1 MNNFKSQNT
10 DNLQFDQLEQLV
22 ESPEA
27 QAAIEE
33 QFGAATEELDGVSRR
48 RWLQIMGA
56 SLALGGA
63 VGCRYEEEQIAP
75 FVFRPHNRIPG
86 ESVKYATSI
95 DFGGVSRSL
104 LATSFD
110 GRPIKL
116 DGNPESP
123 DSLGGS
129 DVFIQARV
137 SQLYDPDRLRGP
149 QTGADGKDGKMTE
162 STWEAFSEAARGL
175 LNKADLS
182 KVAILSEPN
191 SSPTMAGLR
200 KQFEG
205 KNGKWFE
212 FASVSDDNTRAG
224 TAMAFGSVHRAQ
236 YDFESAQ
243 VIVSLD
249 SDFIGLHPGG
259 IKNARQF
266 ANGRDADH
274 GKMNRMYCV
283 ETQYTTTGASA
294 DHRMSLPASK
304 IASFAAALK
313 TAVESASKD
322 GHINKELPYRERL
335 LAAMAQDLKKNKGKG
350 IILAG
355 ESQPPEVHA
364 LVHEL
369 NQSLGNNGRT
379 IKFTKHGSDSNSL
392 ESLKAV
398 CDGISD
404 GSIDTLVIV
413 GGNPAYSAPVD
424 YGFADKLA
432 KVNHSIHLSMYRNE
446 TSLKCKW
453 ICDMAHPLEAW
464 GDGISYDGSWCLAQP
479 LIRPLHGSK
488 SEIEILASVMS
499 DKDADGLELVKASA
513 KEKLSGDFEAG
524 FATAV
529 ELGFVEGS
537 AAEPVSVSP
546 SGSFEAPADDGEWLN
561 SLTGEKL
568 EMRIVPSRAVYDGR
582 FSNLAWLQELPD
594 FITKV
599 TWDNVAQVC
608 PKTAKSL
615 KLKQDKLCVLK
626 INGKEVKLPVN
637 VTPGTAEGCVVVQLG
652 YGRTAA
658 GRVGGDE
665 LRGIESVGHDIST
678 LRSSSG
684 WHFTRGAEALASRT
698 TYKLANTQEPWDIDK
713 TGRDEIQARMFVD
726 KKGNRSTL
734 LREGTWASYQ
744 KFMEKH
750 GGEHDHGH
758 HAAVAPPVKRD
769 PTALPVI
776 NNVSLETVEDSG
788 HGGGGDGHDDG
799 SHGTHS
805 WPEVFHLHHQNKDLT
820 PGVRRQYTQQD
831 PSITNVWGMGIDLNK
846 CNGCNACVIACQAEN
861 NVPVVGKWQVWRGR
875 EMHWMRI
882 DRYFGE
888 NLYNKK
894 AAEEDDK
901 QVVHQPVTCHHCENA
916 PCETV
921 CPVAATVHSHEGL
934 NDMVYNRCIGTR
946 YCGNNCPYKVRRFN
960 FLNYSDAPTFL
971 GYPGDMGRSDLAPSV
986 MMSQE
991 DKQMQ
996 NLMMNPEVTVRS
1008 RGVMEKCTYCTQR
1021 ISKHKIKAKVEHRE
1035 LEPNEIRTACQDAC
1049 PANAITFGDLHN
1061 AKSDV
1066 AHAHGSKRA
1075 YVMLEEL
1082 NNWPRTRY
1090 LSRVRN
1096 PHPDMVDF
1104 DYQLAGGGHGDGHG
1118 TEETKSA
1125 H

>member
-10 DNLQFDQLEQLV
+10 DDLQFDQLEQLV

-63 VGCRYEEEQIAP
+63 VGCRYEEEKIAP

-86 ESVKYATSI
+86 ITVKYATSI
-95 DFGGVSRSL
+95 DMGGVSRSL

-116 DGNPESP
+116 DGNPENP

-137 SQLYDPDRLRGP
+137 LQLYDPDRLRNP
-149 QTGADGKDGKMTE
+149 QSGKDGKMTD
-162 STWEAFSEAARGL
+162 STWEEFSEAARGL
-175 LNKADLS
+175 LKKDDLS

-191 SSPTMAGLR
+191 SSPTMAGVR
-200 KQFEG
+200 KQIED
-205 KNGKWFE
+205 KNGKWYE
-212 FASVSDDNTRAG
+212 FASVSDDNIRAG
-224 TAMAFGSVHRAQ
+224 TELAFGSVHRAQ
-236 YDFESAQ
+236 YDFKKAK

-249 SDFIGLHPGG
+249 SDFIGLAPGA
-259 IKNARQF
+259 IKNARHF
-266 ANGRDADH
+266 ADGRDADH
-274 GKMNRMYCV
+274 GKMNRMYCA
-283 ETQYTTTGASA
+283 EAQYTTTGASA
-294 DHRMSLPASK
+294 DHRISLPASK

-313 TAVESASKD
+313 TAIESASTD
-322 GHINKELPYRERL
+322 EPIDKELPYRERL

-364 LVHEL
+364 LVHQL
-369 NQSLGNNGRT
+369 NESLGNNGKT
-379 IKFTKHGSDSNSL
+379 IKFTELGSDSYSL
-392 ESLKAV
+392 ESIKAV

-404 GSIDTLVIV
+404 GSIETLIVV
-413 GGNPAYSAPVD
+413 GGNPVYSAPSDYDFAEKLLAVD
-424 YGFADKLA
+424 NA
-432 KVNHSIHLSMYRNE
+432 IHLSMYRNE
-446 TSLKCKW
+446 TSLKCDW
-453 ICDMAHPLEAW
+453 VCDVTHPLEAW
-464 GDGISYDGSWCLAQP
+464 GDGISYDGTWCLAQP
-479 LIRPLHGSK
+479 LIRPLHGSY
-488 SEIEILASVMS
+488 SEIEILTSMMS
-499 DKDADGLELVKASA
+499 DGDVEGALLVKATA
-513 KEKLSGDFEAG
+513 KEKLSSDDGT
-524 FATAV
+524 FAKAV

-537 AAEPVSVSP
+537 AAEPVSVSV
-546 SGSFEAPADDGEWLN
+546 SGSFVAPTDDGDWLN
-561 SLTGEKL
+561 PLTIENL

-582 FSNLAWLQELPD
+582 FANLAWLQELPD

-608 PKTAKSL
+608 PKTAKSCNPP
-615 KLKQDKLCVLK
+615 LKQNQLCVLK
-626 INGKEVKLPVN
+626 IDGKETEMPVN
-637 VTPGTAEGCVVVQLG
+637 ITPGTAEGCIVVQLG

-665 LRGIESVGHDIST
+665 LRGIETVGHDISP
-678 LRSSSG
+678 LRSISG
-684 WHFTRGAEALASRT
+684 WHFAKGAEVLASRT
-698 TYKLANTQEPWDIDK
+698 AYKLAGTQEPWDID
-713 TGRDEIQARMFVD
+713 TVARDEIQDRMFVD
-726 KKGNRSTL
+726 DKGNRSKL

-744 KFMEKH
+744 KFLEKH
-750 GGEHDHGH
+750 GDDDHQ
-758 HAAVAPPVKRD
+758 AAVVPPVKRD

-776 NNVSLETVEDSG
+776 NNVSLETKEDG
-788 HGGGGDGHDDG
+788 HGHKDGPDDG
-799 SHGTHS
+799 SWGTHS
-805 WPEVFHLHHQNKDLT
+805 WPEVFHLHHQNKDIT

-861 NVPVVGKWQVWRGR
+861 NVPVVGKMQVWRGR
-875 EMHWMRI
+875 EMHWIRI
-882 DRYFGE
+882 DRYFGD
-888 NLYNKK
+888 NLYNKD

-901 QVVHQPVTCHHCENA
+901 QVIHQPVACHHCENA

-960 FLNYSDAPTFL
+960 FLNYSDAQTFL
-971 GYPGDMGRSDLAPSV
+971 GYPGKMGKSDLAPSV
-986 MMSQE
+986 MMSE
-991 DKQMQ
+991 DDKQMQ
-996 NLMMNPEVTVRS
+996 NLMMNPEVTIRS

-1021 ISKHKIKAKVEHRE
+1021 IAKHRIEAKNEHRE
-1035 LEPNEIRTACQDAC
+1035 IGPNEIRTACQDAC

-1061 AKSDV
+1061 AESDV
-1066 AHAHGSKRA
+1066 ATAHNSKRA

-1104 DYQLAGGGHGDGHG
+1104 AYQLESGHGEGEH
-1118 TEETKSA
+1118 EKEK
-1125 H
+1125 

>member
-10 DNLQFDQLEQLV
+10 NDLQFDQLEQLV

-63 VGCRYEEEQIAP
+63 AGCRFEEEQIAP
-75 FVFRPHNRIPG
+75 YVFRPHNRIPG
-86 ESVKYATSI
+86 ETVKYATSI
-95 DFGGVSRSL
+95 DMGGVSRSL

-137 SQLYDPDRLRGP
+137 LQLYDPDRMRSP
-149 QTGADGKDGKMTE
+149 ETGADGKMTE
-162 STWEAFSEAARGL
+162 STWEAFSEAAREL
-175 LNKADLS
+175 LNKGDLTR
-182 KVAILSEPN
+182 VAILAEPN

-200 KQFEG
+200 KQLEG

-224 TAMAFGSVHRAQ
+224 TALAFGSVHRAQ
-236 YDFESAQ
+236 YDFEKAQ

-249 SDFIGLHPGG
+249 ADFIGLDPGA

-274 GKMNRMYCV
+274 GKMNRMYCA
-283 ETQYTTTGASA
+283 EAQYTTTGASA
-294 DHRMSLPASK
+294 DHRISLPASK

-313 TAVESASKD
+313 TAVEAASD
-322 GHINKELPYRERL
+322 EGHIDKELPYRERL

-350 IILAG
+350 IVLAG

-364 LVHEL
+364 LVHQL
-369 NQSLGNNGRT
+369 NQSLGNNGKT

-392 ESLKAV
+392 DSLKAV
-398 CDGISD
+398 CEGISD
-404 GSIDTLVIV
+404 GSIETLVIV
-413 GGNPAYSAPVD
+413 GGNPVYSAPID
-424 YGFADKLA
+424 YDFAGKLTA
-432 KVNHSIHLSMYRNE
+432 VKNSIHLSMYRNE
-446 TSLKCKW
+446 TSLKCNW
-453 ICDMAHPLEAW
+453 VCDAAHPLEAW

-499 DKDADGLELVKASA
+499 GKDASGIELVKASA
-513 KEKLSGDFEAG
+513 KGNLSGNFEES
-524 FATAV
+524 FAKAV

-537 AAEPVSVSP
+537 AAKPTSVSA

-561 SLTGEKL
+561 PLAKEEL
-568 EMRIVPSRAVYDGR
+568 ELRIVPSRAIYDGR

-608 PKTAKSL
+608 PKTARSFSPP
-615 KLKQDKLCVLK
+615 LKQDQLCVLK
-626 INGKEVKLPVN
+626 IDGKEVKMPVN
-637 VTPGTAEGCVVVQLG
+637 VTPGTAEGCIVVQLG

-665 LRGIESVGHDIST
+665 LRGIESVGHDVSP
-678 LRSSSG
+678 LRSAKG
-684 WHFTRGAEALASRT
+684 WHFASGAEALASKT

-713 TGRDEIQARMFVD
+713 TGRDEIQDRMFVD
-726 KKGNRSTL
+726 DKGNRSTL

-750 GGEHDHGH
+750 GDGH
-758 HAAVAPPVKRD
+758 HAAVAPAIKRD
-769 PTALPVI
+769 PSALPVI
-776 NNVSLETVEDSG
+776 NNVSLETKEDSN
-788 HGGGGDGHDDG
+788 HGAEDGHDDG

-831 PSITNVWGMGIDLNK
+831 PSITNVWGMGIDLNS

-882 DRYFGE
+882 DRYFGD

-901 QVVHQPVTCHHCENA
+901 QVIHQPVTCHHCENA

-960 FLNYSDAPTFL
+960 FLNYSDAQTFL
-971 GYPGDMGRSDLAPSV
+971 GYPGKMGKSGLAPSV
-986 MMSQE
+986 MLSEE

-1021 ISKHKIKAKVEHRE
+1021 IAKHKIKAKVEHRE
-1035 LEPNEIRTACQDAC
+1035 LRPNEIRTACQDAC

-1061 AKSDV
+1061 AESDV
-1066 AHAHGSKRA
+1066 AHAHGSNRA

-1104 DYQLAGGGHGDGHG
+1104 AYQLETGGHGK
-1118 TEETKSA
+1118 EEKAS

>member
-10 DNLQFDQLEQLV
+10 NDLQFDQLEQLV

-63 VGCRYEEEQIAP
+63 AGCRFEEEQIAP
-75 FVFRPHNRIPG
+75 YVFRPHNRIPG
-86 ESVKYATSI
+86 ETVKYATSI
-95 DFGGVSRSL
+95 DMGGVSRSL

-137 SQLYDPDRLRGP
+137 LQLYDPDRMRSP
-149 QTGADGKDGKMTE
+149 ETGADGKMTE
-162 STWEAFSEAARGL
+162 STWEAFSEAAREL
-175 LNKADLS
+175 LNKGDLTR
-182 KVAILSEPN
+182 VAILAEPN

-200 KQFEG
+200 KQLEG

-224 TAMAFGSVHRAQ
+224 TALAFGSVHRAQ
-236 YDFESAQ
+236 YDFEKAQ

-249 SDFIGLHPGG
+249 ADFIGLDPGA

-274 GKMNRMYCV
+274 GKMNRMYCA
-283 ETQYTTTGASA
+283 EAQYTTTGASA
-294 DHRMSLPASK
+294 DHRISLPASK

-313 TAVESASKD
+313 TAVEAASD
-322 GHINKELPYRERL
+322 EGHIDKELPYRERL

-350 IILAG
+350 IVLAG

-364 LVHEL
+364 LVHQL
-369 NQSLGNNGRT
+369 NQSLGNNGKT

-392 ESLKAV
+392 DSLKAV
-398 CDGISD
+398 CEGISD
-404 GSIDTLVIV
+404 GSIETLVIV
-413 GGNPAYSAPVD
+413 GGNPVYSAPID
-424 YGFADKLA
+424 YDFAGKLTA
-432 KVNHSIHLSMYRNE
+432 VKNSIHLSMYRNE
-446 TSLKCKW
+446 TSLKCNW
-453 ICDMAHPLEAW
+453 VCDAAHPLEAW

-499 DKDADGLELVKASA
+499 DKDASGIELVKASA
-513 KEKLSGDFEAG
+513 KGNLSGNFEES
-524 FATAV
+524 FAKAV

-537 AAEPVSVSP
+537 AAKPTSVSA

-561 SLTGEKL
+561 PLAKEEL
-568 EMRIVPSRAVYDGR
+568 ELRIVPSRAIYDGR

-608 PKTAKSL
+608 PKTARSFSPP
-615 KLKQDKLCVLK
+615 LKQDQLCVLK
-626 INGKEVKLPVN
+626 IDGKEVKMPVN

-665 LRGIESVGHDIST
+665 LRGIESVGHDVSP
-678 LRSSSG
+678 LRSAKG
-684 WHFTRGAEALASRT
+684 WHFASGAEALASKT

-713 TGRDEIQARMFVD
+713 TGRDEIQDRMFVD
-726 KKGNRSTL
+726 DKGNRSTL

-750 GGEHDHGH
+750 GDGH
-758 HAAVAPPVKRD
+758 HAAVAPAIKRD
-769 PTALPVI
+769 PSALPVI
-776 NNVSLETVEDSG
+776 NNVSLETKEDSN
-788 HGGGGDGHDDG
+788 HGAEDGHDDG

-805 WPEVFHLHHQNKDLT
+805 WPEIFHLHHQNKDLT

-831 PSITNVWGMGIDLNK
+831 PSITNVWGMGIDLNS

-882 DRYFGE
+882 DRYFGD

-901 QVVHQPVTCHHCENA
+901 QVIHQPVTCHHCEN
-916 PCETV
+916 CLLYT
-921 CPVAATVHSHEGL
+921 S
-934 NDMVYNRCIGTR
+934 
-946 YCGNNCPYKVRRFN
+946 
-960 FLNYSDAPTFL
+960 
-971 GYPGDMGRSDLAPSV
+971 PSPR
-986 MMSQE
+986 
-991 DKQMQ
+991 DR
-996 NLMMNPEVTVRS
+996 TRS
-1008 RGVMEKCTYCTQR
+1008 RMP
-1021 ISKHKIKAKVEHRE
+1021 S
-1035 LEPNEIRTACQDAC
+1035 
-1049 PANAITFGDLHN
+1049 
-1061 AKSDV
+1061 
-1066 AHAHGSKRA
+1066 
-1075 YVMLEEL
+1075 
-1082 NNWPRTRY
+1082 
-1090 LSRVRN
+1090 
-1096 PHPDMVDF
+1096 
-1104 DYQLAGGGHGDGHG
+1104 
-1118 TEETKSA
+1118 SA
-1125 H
+1125 